1 MAKTKKEKYVS
12 AEPNLDKDSREYH
25 AMFGWPK
32 EEEHTEEEKANTEEK
47 K

>member
-12 AEPNLDKDSREYH
+12 VEPNLDKDSREYH

-32 EEEHTEEEKANTEEK
+32 EEETSENEGLDIEEK